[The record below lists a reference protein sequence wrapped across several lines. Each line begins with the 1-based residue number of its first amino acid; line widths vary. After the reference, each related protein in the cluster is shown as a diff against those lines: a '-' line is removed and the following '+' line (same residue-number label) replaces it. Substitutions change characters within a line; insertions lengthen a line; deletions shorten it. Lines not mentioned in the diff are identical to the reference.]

1 MIMNDLSDELD
12 KIQRNGIDTAPWL
25 AYSYKPEV
33 FFAIAYSV
41 NSLYVKFYVS
51 EKYAW
56 AVSADPN
63 GLVYND
69 SCVEFFISFENEIEY
84 YNFEFNC
91 AGTCRLGF
99 GIGRENRQLL
109 PIEIIR
115 LIKHVSLI
123 KPAGSADANIGW
135 ELTLMIPLEV
145 FYYHYVK
152 TLKGKRCNVNFYK
165 CGDKLPE
172 PHYLTW
178 NKVETENP
186 NFHAPEY
193 FGSMEFS

>member
-1 MIMNDLSDELD
+1 MVYDLSVELD
-12 KIQRNGIDTAPWL
+12 KVQRNGIETAPWL

-33 FFAIAYSV
+33 FFSIAYSD

-63 GLVYND
+63 GPVYND
-69 SCVEFFISFENEIEY
+69 SCVELFISFENEMEY

-99 GIGRENRQLL
+99 GIGRGNRRLV
-109 PIEIIR
+109 PKKIIR
-115 LIKHVSLI
+115 LIKQQSSI

-135 ELTLMIPLEV
+135 ELTLMVPLEV
-145 FYYHYVK
+145 FHYHHIK
-152 TLKGKRCNVNFYK
+152 TLRGKRCRANFYK

-172 PHYLTW
+172 PHFLAW
-178 NKVETENP
+178 NTVGTEYP
-186 NFHAPEY
+186 DFHAPEY
-193 FGSMEFS
+193 FGSIEFS